1 MNSLLEIAEKAEGV
15 LHKAFSMK
23 GDEFGFDLPK
33 AMLVGITL
41 DENGDFAD
49 IQPELASHGDIYT
62 LLENVSPETLAG
74 FQVFGLVTCGWAAPI
89 AEGQTDPDVAPSQ
102 HSQRRRVRLFVCAK
116 LKEQASVL
124 RFQDDVDEAV
134 TDAGE
139 ASGPLSEAI
148 AELAIRANA
157 TQN

>member
-15 LHKAFSMK
+15 LHKAFLMK

-33 AMLVGITL
+33 AMLVGISL

-62 LLENVSPETLAG
+62 LLENVSTETLAG

-89 AEGQTDPDVAPSQ
+89 AQGQTEPDVAPSE
-102 HSQRRRVRLFVCAK
+102 HAQRRRVRLFVCAK
-116 LKEQASVL
+116 LQEQASVL
-124 RFQDDVDEAV
+124 RFQDDADEQV
-134 TDAGE
+134 LDAGE
-139 ASGPLSEAI
+139 AGGPLADAI
-148 AELAIRANA
+148 AELATRANGK
-157 TQN
+157 

>member
-1 MNSLLEIAEKAEGV
+1 MKPLLEIAEKAEGV
-15 LHKAFSMK
+15 LHKAFLMK

-62 LLENVSPETLAG
+62 LLESVSPETLAG
-74 FQVFGLVTCGWAAPI
+74 FQVFGVVTCGWAAPI
-89 AEGQTDPDVAPSQ
+89 AGSDDEETAPSQ
-102 HSQRRRVRLFVCAK
+102 HPQRRRVRLFVCAK

-124 RFQDDVDEAV
+124 RFQDEADEAV
-134 TDAGE
+134 TDAGD

-148 AELAIRANA
+148 AELAVKANA